1 MTEKPQRFAVLDRD
15 GTVILERHHLSRP
28 HEVELIP
35 GVASGLRYLKDL
47 GLGLVVITNQSG
59 IGRGFFDCT
68 QLDRIHH
75 RMDELLTK
83 EGVHLDGIYYCPH
96 TPEDRCLCR
105 KPRPQL
111 VERAA
116 SDLQFDPS
124 QSFVIGDKPC
134 DIDLGRNVG
143 ATTILV
149 QSGYGRQTLSDRS
162 TRPDYITDDVS
173 SAAEIIKD
181 SISAKV
187 NRT

>member
-1 MTEKPQRFAVLDRD
+1 MKKKPQRFAVLDRD

-35 GVASGLRYLKDL
+35 GVASGLRDLKDL

-59 IGRGFFDCT
+59 IGRGFFDCA
-68 QLDRIHH
+68 QLDRIHQ
-75 RMDELLTK
+75 RMDQLLTK

-96 TPEDRCLCR
+96 APEEKCLCR
-105 KPRPQL
+105 KPRPEL

-124 QSFVIGDKPC
+124 QSFVIGDKPS
-134 DIDLGRNVG
+134 DIDLGKNVG

-149 QSGYGRQTLSDRS
+149 RSGYGRQTLADGS
-162 TRPDYITDDVS
+162 TSPDYVTDDVG
-173 SAAEIIKD
+173 SAAQIIKNL
-181 SISAKV
+181 ISA
-187 NRT
+187 NNSE

>member
-1 MTEKPQRFAVLDRD
+1 MKKKPQRFAVLDRD
-15 GTVILERHHLSRP
+15 GTVIFERHHLSRP

-35 GVASGLRYLKDL
+35 GAALGLRHLKDI

-59 IGRGFFDCT
+59 VGRGFFDCT

-96 TPEDRCLCR
+96 TPEEECLCR

-149 QSGYGRQTLSDRS
+149 RSGYGRQTLAERL
-162 TRPDYITDDVS
+162 TNPDYVTNDVG

-181 SISAKV
+181 LMSASV
-187 NRT
+187 SR